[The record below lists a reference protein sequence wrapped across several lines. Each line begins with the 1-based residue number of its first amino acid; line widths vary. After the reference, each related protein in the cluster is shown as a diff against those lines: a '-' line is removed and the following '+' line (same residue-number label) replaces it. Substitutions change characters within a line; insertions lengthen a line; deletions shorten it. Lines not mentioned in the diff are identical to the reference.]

1 MQSIAKTS
9 PYIRKATST
18 KRMMIDVLIAL
29 IPVVAFAVYRFKLDF
44 LSRALI
50 AVVIAV
56 ITEAVC
62 FGLMKEKEETYKDRF
77 QKFTVNNIVPPIIT
91 ALIFVLTLPNK
102 ISLVVVIAG
111 ILFAMV
117 IGKMIFGG
125 LGRNIFNPAGIGRA
139 FVALAF
145 ASLFA
150 GTYGDV
156 DSIAGV
162 TALGGNFP
170 EILATYSLGDLFFGN
185 IPGSMGEI
193 SALAII
199 IGGVYLLIRRAADYR
214 IIASALGV
222 FTLFMLVAGIGLGVE
237 SVLNYTL
244 FHLLSG
250 GLLFGVV
257 FMATDPITSPYTRQG
272 RLIYGALIGGL
283 VAIIRLFGALPEGMV
298 FALVIANG
306 FVPLIDYRKW
316 STNIYRKKFIIGYA
330 VVIVITALIVFAG
343 VGGF

>member
-1 MQSIAKTS
+1 MQAVVKTS

-29 IPVVAFAVYRFKLDF
+29 IPVVAFAVYKFQLTF
-44 LSRALI
+44 ITRALV

-56 ITEAVC
+56 LAEAVC
-62 FGLMKEKEETYKDRF
+62 FALMKDKNETLEQRF
-77 QKFTVNNIVPPIIT
+77 KKYTVNNIVPPIIT

-102 ISLVVVIAG
+102 ISFVVVVVG

-125 LGRNIFNPAGIGRA
+125 LGKNIFNPAGIGRA

-150 GTYGDV
+150 GTYDGIDA
-156 DSIAGV
+156 IAGA
-162 TALGGNFP
+162 TALSGNFP
-170 EILATYSLGDLFFGN
+170 DILASYSLNDLFFGN

-199 IGGVYLLIRRAADYR
+199 IGGAYLLIRRAADYR

-222 FTLFMLVAGIGLGVE
+222 FALLMLVAGIGLGVE

-272 RLIYGALIGGL
+272 RLIYGAMIGAL
-283 VAIIRLFGALPEGMV
+283 VAIIRLFAALPEGMV

-316 STNIYRKKFIIGYA
+316 STNIYRPKFIIGYT
-330 VVIVITALIVFAG
+330 IVILITAIIVFAG